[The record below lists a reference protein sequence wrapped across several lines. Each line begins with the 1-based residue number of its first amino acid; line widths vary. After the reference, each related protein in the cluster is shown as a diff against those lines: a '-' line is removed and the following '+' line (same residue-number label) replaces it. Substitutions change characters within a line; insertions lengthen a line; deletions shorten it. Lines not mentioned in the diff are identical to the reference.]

1 MNEIFVHNLIR
12 RLREERTVTLGRVC
26 RELRCSYADAFDG
39 IRELAEIGLLE
50 YEGDGKFR
58 VRFDEDK
65 ARAFKRNHG
74 AYIERRPKAELDA
87 LSKKL
92 CSFDASLL
100 AKIQSYRGMTRE
112 LLYTIFDGDGLSES
126 LDKLEKLGLVVRNE
140 KDGKYYSTLEPRQGE
155 VLANEI
161 IDREA
166 AEEEEAAEPTKS
178 LDEIDFADF
187 DIPDA
192 TVTEEEQ
199 PARDTKNLFNN
210 IDVIDGILNSLEE
223 TKKKKPNDG
232 E

>member
-166 AEEEEAAEPTKS
+166 TEEEEAAEPTKS
-178 LDEIDFADF
+178 LDEIDAADF
-187 DIPDA
+187 DVPDA
-192 TVTEEEQ
+192 EDIEEQ
-199 PARDTKNLFNN
+199 PARDTKNLFDD
-210 IDVIDGILNSLEE
+210 IDVIDEILNSLEE

>member
-1 MNEIFVHNLIR
+1 MNEIFAHNLIR

-26 RELRCSYADAFDG
+26 RELRCSYTDAFDG

-50 YEGDGKFR
+50 YEDDGKFR
-58 VRFDEDK
+58 VRFDDDK

-112 LLYTIFDGDGLSES
+112 LLYTIFDGDRLSES

-155 VLANEI
+155 ILANEI

-166 AEEEEAAEPTKS
+166 KEEEEAVEPPKS
-178 LDEIDFADF
+178 LDEIDAADF

-192 TVTEEEQ
+192 AVIEEQ
-199 PARDTKNLFNN
+199 PASDTTILFDN
-210 IDVIDGILNSLEE
+210 IDVIDDILNSLEE